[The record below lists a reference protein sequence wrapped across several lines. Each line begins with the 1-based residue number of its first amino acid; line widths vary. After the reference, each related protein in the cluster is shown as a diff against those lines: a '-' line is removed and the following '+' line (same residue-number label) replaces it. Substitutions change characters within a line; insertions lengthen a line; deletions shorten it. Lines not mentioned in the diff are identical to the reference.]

1 MAKRIAIGLVARCK
15 RGITG
20 LILSISKV
28 RDRPLYKGVCLDR
41 GRVGQTWQSF
51 NPELIGTLDDWVRL
65 RSEELYDEA
74 HEAMYRS
81 MNKPVTP
88 RSLK

>member
-15 RGITG
+15 RDMTG

-41 GRVGQTWQSF
+41 GRVGQVWQSF
-51 NPELIGTLDDWVRL
+51 DPELIGTLDDWVRL
-65 RSEELYDEA
+65 RSEEMYDEA

-81 MNKPVTP
+81 MNEPVTP